1 MAEFLEKTVEEVEPR
16 VDVPRS
22 TFTGLSHGHK
32 TTFREG
38 DLVPIYFEPVVPGD
52 TFQVDTALT
61 LRMATPIFPV
71 ADNAYL
77 DLSFFYVP
85 YRLVWAHAKEFFGE
99 NTTAPWAQNSEYTVP
114 QIKFGVSLS
123 YLTEDKLVSGAV
135 PGSVMNYFGIP
146 CSTFP
151 DIEYWKDAN
160 TKLPLDFS
168 VSDLPNRAYRLIW
181 NEFFRSSPIQYPVA
195 VYTDDSDRDYDLGLS
210 PFDTNNYGG
219 YCLPVNRF
227 FDYFSGCLPAPQC
240 GPSVNFGIV
249 NDEFKVF
256 AGKVSEDVPKEM
268 HGIHFSMRSSES
280 SNWDKTNQGHVANLY
295 SSSNNSSRA
304 DLSMESPV
312 GNTLFATPDNLH
324 AYLTNFSLG
333 TVNQLREA
341 FSVQRLYEALA
352 RTGNRYREI
361 LRGLFGVSVPDL
373 TVQVP
378 EYLGGDRI
386 PINMDQVLQTSS
398 TDAVSPQGNTAGY
411 SLTSGKDFAHVV
423 KSFTEPGML
432 IGLAAVRVSHTY
444 SQSVRPWWYAKRKF
458 DMFWPQFNNL
468 GEQPVLK
475 KTICPT
481 GIPEIDNQVFGY
493 QEQYADMRLHPNQ
506 LSGDFSP
513 VAYVDVSGDTP
524 VFKEEQSSLAQAWTY
539 SDWYKMQY
547 SLYNEEKDPD
557 FIDDVSLS
565 SDWLREE
572 PTNIGQTLAVPD
584 EAQFIADFYFSVK
597 ATRPVPVHAIP
608 GLIDHH

>member
-16 VDVPRS
+16 VEVPRS

-38 DLVPIYFEPVVPGD
+38 DLVPIYIEPVVSGD

-77 DLSFFYVP
+77 DLFFFYVP

-99 NTTAPWAQNSEYTVP
+99 NTTAPWAQNTEYTVP
-114 QIKFGVSLS
+114 QIKFGGSTYELD
-123 YLTEDKLVSGAV
+123 TDKYVSGAI
-135 PGSVMNYFGIP
+135 PGTVMNYFGIP

-151 DIEYWKDAN
+151 DIEYWKDSN
-160 TKLPLDFS
+160 TKLPLVFS

-181 NEFFRSSPIQYPVA
+181 NEFFRSSPLQYPVP
-195 VYTDDSDRDYDLGLS
+195 VYTDDSDRFYSPHPEDPDL
-210 PFDTNNYGG
+210 DYGG
-219 YCLPVNRF
+219 SPLKVNRF

-249 NDEFKVF
+249 NDTFKVF
-256 AGKVSEDVPKEM
+256 ATKDHEDVPKAM
-268 HGIHFSMRSSES
+268 HGLHFSMRSSEAS
-280 SNWDKTNQGHVANLY
+280 DWNKESQGHVADIY
-295 SSSNNSSRA
+295 TSNNGYSRA
-304 DLSMESPV
+304 DLTFSNPT
-312 GNTLFATPDNLH
+312 GQTLFATPDNLH
-324 AYLTNFSLG
+324 AFLTNFSLG

-398 TDAVSPQGNTAGY
+398 TDSVSPQGNTAGY
-411 SLTSGKDFAHVV
+411 SLTSGNDFAHVV

-475 KTICPT
+475 KCICPT

-493 QEQYADMRLHPNQ
+493 QEQYADMRLHPNH

-513 VAYVDVSGDTP
+513 VVYADESGETS
-524 VFKEEQSSLAQAWTY
+524 VIKEEQSSLAQGWTY
-539 SDWYKMQY
+539 SDWYKLDY
-547 SLYNEEKDPD
+547 AVYDDLKDVS
-557 FIDDVSLS
+557 FISDVSLS
-565 SDWLREE
+565 GEWLREE
-572 PTNIGQTLAVPD
+572 STNIGQTLAVPD